1 MSCNAE
7 PVLSA
12 LWAGEDK
19 PSSSRVSVSLAGDAY
34 LCAASAPGDVDVHL
48 PELAHQLVDRVGVDL
63 GEIDVNAALAQV
75 RLQARSGEPGNH
87 GPETRSV
94 ADQGHWDAN
103 RDVTVAAGPVAGPH
117 PSPTRMLLVIAG
129 PAPGLGDGDAQILGG
144 RSFAG
149 GGSLP
154 GGPGGRRV
162 GGGQPDRCQQPVGF
176 VHLDLALG
184 QQVQHT

>member
-63 GEIDVNAALAQV
+63 GEIDVHAALAQM
-75 RLQARSGEPGNH
+75 RLQARPGEPGNH
-87 GPETRSV
+87 GPEAHTV
-94 ADQGHWDAN
+94 ADQRDRHAN
-103 RDVTVAAGPVAGPH
+103 RDLTVAA
-117 PSPTRMLLVIAG
+117 
-129 PAPGLGDGDAQILGG
+129 APEA
-144 RSFAG
+144 
-149 GGSLP
+149 
-154 GGPGGRRV
+154 
-162 GGGQPDRCQQPVGF
+162 
-176 VHLDLALG
+176 
-184 QQVQHT
+184 